1 MPLSGEAKR
10 AYQREYMRGRRARQR
25 AAVALTRPPAP
36 ALPADLAAWCSEL
49 LVTQGANVGD
59 NLTLWPWEVDV
70 LRRLE
75 ALDGGELG
83 LTVAAG
89 AGKTT
94 LAAAVCAAAVAG
106 PLAQP
111 RGSVIGVA
119 GSFAQAL
126 ILADHVQ
133 AFLKPM
139 TDADPNRWRVLRSES
154 AALVEDRE
162 TGAQFRAREANART
176 LHGSAPS
183 LIVADEPAQ
192 WAPTQAPAL
201 YSAIRSRLG
210 KLEDSRLFAI
220 GTRSADAAH
229 WFSRLLE
236 RSGVAYKADPEAD
249 PFDPATW
256 EAANPSLVH
265 LPALRKVYEREAA
278 EAAADPSLLP
288 PFRALRCNMGSVDHE
303 VAVLLEAG
311 DWQRCEAD
319 ILPQAAGPGV
329 WGIDLSGGDAL
340 AAIACY
346 HPATGRCEALAAFPA
361 LPPLDER
368 ARIDAADY
376 GRMKHDGDLLI
387 LGRRVVPVS
396 ELVTEA
402 LHRWGR
408 PARIVADYHAER
420 ELRQAL
426 DEADFPAAA
435 LVTASMGGLKDSPGR
450 VRDFRRAVKGGKVWA
465 LARLLIRQSMANART
480 VSDSMGEERL
490 IKGGAPG
497 RKRTARDDVAV
508 AIVAAI
514 SEGARMPAEA
524 PRRRRHLVA

>member
-1 MPLSGEAKR
+1 M
-10 AYQREYMRGRRARQR
+10 
-25 AAVALTRPPAP
+25 
-36 ALPADLAAWCSEL
+36 LPADLAGWCSEL
-49 LVTQGANVGD
+49 VATQGEGVGD
-59 NLTLWPWEVDV
+59 LLTLWPWEVD
-70 LRRLE
+70 LLDRLE
-75 ALDGGELG
+75 ALPGGELA
-83 LTVAAG
+83 LTLAAG

-94 LAAAVCAAAVAG
+94 LAAAICAAAVAG

-111 RGSVIGVA
+111 RGAVIGVA

-133 AFLKPM
+133 AFLKPI
-139 TDADPNRWRVLRSES
+139 TDADPDRWRVLRSES
-154 AALVEDRE
+154 AALVEDRQ
-162 TGAQFRAREANART
+162 TGASFRAREASART

-192 WAPTQAPAL
+192 MQATQAPAI

-210 KLEDSRLFAI
+210 KLPGSRLLAI
-220 GTRSADAAH
+220 GTRSADAQH

-236 RSGVAYKADPEAD
+236 RSGIVYQADSDAD

-265 LPALRKVYEREAA
+265 LPELRKVYEREAA

-303 VAVLLEAG
+303 IAVLIEAA

-319 ILPQAAGPGV
+319 ILPAAAGPAV
-329 WGIDLSGGDAL
+329 ISFDLSGGDAM
-340 AAIACY
+340 AAAACY
-346 HPATGRCEALAAFPA
+346 WRSTGRCEALAAFPA
-361 LPPLDER
+361 LPDLDER
-368 ARIDAADY
+368 GRVDGADY
-376 GRMKHDGDLLI
+376 RRMAADGDLLVM
-387 LGRRVVPVS
+387 GRRVVPVA
-396 ELVTEA
+396 ELVREA
-402 LHRWGR
+402 LRRWGR
-408 PARIVADYHAER
+408 PVRIVADYHAER
-420 ELRQAL
+420 ELREAL
-426 DEADFPAAA
+426 DAAEFPPAA

-450 VRDFRRAVKGGKVWA
+450 VRDFRRSAKGGRVWVPP
-465 LARLLIRQSMANART
+465 RLLIRQSLANART

-490 IKGGAPG
+490 IKGGAAG

-508 AIVAAI
+508 AIVAAV
-514 SEGARMPAEA
+514 SEGARLPAEA